1 MPTKR
6 PSTPTK
12 TPTAPILAN
21 IAILIY
27 AVFSEFQD
35 FCVLFTGLEICQ
47 RTKSYKYHVCPM
59 MKNLTN
65 ESGGSP
71 GTNFGKSGQTL

>member
-1 MPTKR
+1 MIRIFCDEEEEDRGGGIGHSSK
-6 PSTPTK
+6 
-12 TPTAPILAN
+12 
-21 IAILIY
+21 LIDLCCF
-27 AVFSEFQD
+27 VTNFRTF
-35 FCVLFTGLEICQ
+35 VKGLEICQ
-47 RTKSYKYHVCPM
+47 RTKSYKRHVCPM